1 MYIKCKTKY
10 IALQNQLGDEKR
22 PIIMQKDSLIP
33 QERTQTDMQRQAAR
47 EKEIKEHEKLLAIK
61 DMELANQ
68 FSLDKE
74 ETNEQFQKLQQNY
87 SKELETYHD
96 LLNKNERIVELVK
109 TTKREF
115 NTKKLKLLDKNNL
128 VKLEDDGKI
137 SE

>member
-1 MYIKCKTKY
+1 
-10 IALQNQLGDEKR
+10 
-22 PIIMQKDSLIP
+22 MQKDSLIP

-115 NTKKLKLLDKNNL
+115 NTK
-128 VKLEDDGKI
+128 
-137 SE
+137 